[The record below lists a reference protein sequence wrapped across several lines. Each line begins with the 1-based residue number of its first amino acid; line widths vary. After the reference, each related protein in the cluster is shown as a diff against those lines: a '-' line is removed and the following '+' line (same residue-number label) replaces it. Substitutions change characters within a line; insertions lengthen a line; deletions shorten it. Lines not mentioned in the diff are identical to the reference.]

1 MVLDELLD
9 IAVHVVLL
17 FGVLPIR
24 GCRHSPHCL
33 RPNALIAWVF
43 VERFL
48 H

>member
-17 FGVLPIR
+17 LGVLPIR
-24 GCRHSPHCL
+24 GGWHSPHGL
-33 RPNALIAWVF
+33 RTNALIARVF
-43 VERFL
+43 VKRFL